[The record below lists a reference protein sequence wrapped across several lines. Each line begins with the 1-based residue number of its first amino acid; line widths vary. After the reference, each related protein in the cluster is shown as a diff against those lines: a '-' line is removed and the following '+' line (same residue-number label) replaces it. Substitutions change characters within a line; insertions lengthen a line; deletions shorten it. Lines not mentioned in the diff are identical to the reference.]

1 MFTNANLFS
10 LILNTGLEPWFSIA
24 SIDFLRPLQG
34 IWDSDDHSMALS
46 TPRNRIAQILWRV
59 YIYPILLQSLCDGS
73 KPRPFVLL
81 MYVTLCSTGLVL
93 VSLYIYNYI
102 YIYQYLNMHAF
113 YFRWANPDTHVQ
125 LPRSAVR
132 PSPRARAVPVV
143 PRNRWQVRGQPSL
156 ERRRRSLRL
165 AIGCIAGGW
174 YWWMVKNG
182 FVNNA
187 GVVWVNGWKLFRTWV
202 ETNKNGF
209 IGGLC

>member
-81 MYVTLCSTGLVL
+81 MYITLCSTGLVL

-102 YIYQYLNMHAF
+102 YISISKHARILF
-113 YFRWANPDTHVQ
+113 Q
-125 LPRSAVR
+125 MSQPRHPCPAAEECSKAE
-132 PSPRARAVPVV
+132 PPRKGRAS
-143 PRNRWQVRGQPSL
+143 GASKSL
-156 ERRRRSLRL
+156 AGAGA
-165 AIGCIAGGW
+165 AITGAAKAKPKACHW
-174 YWWMVKNG
+174 VYCWWLIL
-182 FVNNA
+182 
-187 GVVWVNGWKLFRTWV
+187 VNG
-202 ETNKNGF
+202 
-209 IGGLC
+209 